1 MIAKVNLD
9 PHGSFNYEQYVKIMS
24 QNAKEMIE
32 PGLVYTEMVL
42 DKVVSKVDEIQNYK
56 EEEIN
61 DILNN
66 GYTKGKEFGK

>member
-1 MIAKVNLD
+1 
-9 PHGSFNYEQYVKIMS
+9 MS